1 MKHMSVMS
9 SSLLCLFVLGAL
21 FHKTSAVSVRDRC
34 VDPPDLAARLS
45 VSNSHLPA
53 GLETP
58 YPTPRP
64 SLSLATDCPSHIP
77 TAGPISDR
85 SNCPWYYAPQTD
97 TSRFPSMLLRAELK
111 CGYFCRQPKRNGRLV
126 EMTTGRCVPIFDTV
140 RVLRHEG
147 CVSGVKQYNLTEEQ
161 VPVAYTCVFPIVRG
175 SETLPYN
182 IYGFAE

>member
-1 MKHMSVMS
+1 MNSMYVMS
-9 SSLLCLFVLGAL
+9 SLVQCGLVFGAL
-21 FHKTSAVSVRDRC
+21 FHTTSAVSVRDRC

-45 VSNSHLPA
+45 VNNPHLPPS
-53 GLETP
+53 LETA

-64 SLSLATDCPSHIP
+64 SLPLSTDCPSHVP
-77 TAGPISDR
+77 TTGPISDR
-85 SNCPWYYAPQTD
+85 SNCPWFYAPQTD

-147 CVSGVKQYNLTEEQ
+147 CVSGVKQYNMTEEQ
-161 VPVAYTCVFPIVRG
+161 VPIAYTCVFPIVRG
-175 SETLPYN
+175 SGTLPHS